1 MPNEDKSTMF
11 LRFPLSTRIEHW
23 VLAADFTILAIT
35 GFVQLYSTLSVS
47 IWFTGVVGGIEN
59 VRVIHHICAII
70 MVIQSIV
77 HLGVILYRSNL
88 HLTKLHMMPTLED
101 AYNAF
106 QAFFNNI
113 GFIKEK
119 PKEGRYTFAEKAEYW
134 ALIWGT
140 VIMVVSGLMMWNPV
154 ATSKIL
160 PGEAIP
166 AAKAAHGGE
175 AILAVLAIIV
185 WHLYFVLIKHFN
197 KSMYS
202 GYVSVEDLA
211 REHPLELADIQAG
224 LHHTEIHPETLTR
237 YYRFIL
243 PQYIAISIMLLGG
256 FFFFITFEDTTVIPT
271 EPFEHIAVFS
281 PIESGQSDVKA
292 IQIIEESA
300 RFAGFSWETGIVCI
314 LESKC
319 VGCHGSTAFG
329 DVDLGLYESTIG
341 SRTVIPGDPDGSPLI
356 RKVGAGDHHGLL
368 SAMELEIVRSW
379 INNGAPRTPEEI
391 VIVYVEE
398 EPVEEIP
405 EDMEPIEEP
414 AESSEPDVTRPSE
427 PDEPG
432 EPGEPEPVEETVSA
446 PGYTW
451 ESEISNI
458 IQNKCGSCHVNMAMG
473 GLDLSSL
480 VLAMSVIDP
489 GNPDGSLL
497 VTKVSSGDH
506 PGSFTNAELENVRQ
520 WILDGAH

>member
-1 MPNEDKSTMF
+1 MF

-23 VLAADFTILAIT
+23 VLAVDFTILAIT
-35 GFVQLYSTLSVS
+35 GFAQLYNTLSVS

-70 MVIQSIV
+70 MVFQSII

-197 KSMYS
+197 RSMYN

-211 REHPLELADIQAG
+211 REHPLELADIKAG
-224 LHHTEIHPETLTR
+224 LHHTEVHPETLTR

-243 PQYIAISIMLLGG
+243 PQYVALSIMLLGG
-256 FFFFITFEDTTVIPT
+256 FFFFITFEDTTVIPS
-271 EPFEHIAVFS
+271 EPFEHTAVFS
-281 PIESGQSDVKA
+281 PVESDHSDMKA

-314 LESKC
+314 LESNC
-319 VGCHGSTAFG
+319 VGCHGSAAFG

-341 SRTVIPGDPDGSPLI
+341 SRTVIPGDPDASPLI

-368 SAMELEIVRSW
+368 SEMELQIVRAW
-379 INNGAPRTPEEI
+379 ITNGAPRTPEEI
-391 VIVYVEE
+391 EIVIVEEEEPEIE
-398 EPVEEIP
+398 EPVESVQPDETLP
-405 EDMEPIEEP
+405 SELEEP
-414 AESSEPDVTRPSE
+414 D
-427 PDEPG
+427 
-432 EPGEPEPVEETVSA
+432 EPVEETISA
-446 PGYTW
+446 PTYTW
-451 ESEISNI
+451 ESDISDI
-458 IQNKCGSCHVNMAMG
+458 IQNKCGSCHVNMTMG
-473 GLDLSSL
+473 GVDLSSL
-480 VLAMSVIDP
+480 ASAMSVIDP
-489 GNPDGSLL
+489 GNPDGSPL
-497 VTKVSSGDH
+497 VTKVASGDH
-506 PGSFTNAELENVRQ
+506 NNATFSSTELEKVRH
-520 WILDGAH
+520 WILNGVH